1 MKLKVHDD
9 GDFRVRRTFALLPVR
24 LYNQKQR
31 VWLERVWTLEKYF
44 VSTAG
49 ERWIP
54 KAYWQ
59 GKKEDGPKLVF

>member
-9 GDFRVRRTFALLPVR
+9 GDFRIRRTFAFAPVR

-31 VWLERVWTLEKYF
+31 VWLERVWVLEKY
-44 VSTAG
+44 VIASSLEG
-49 ERWIP
+49 WIP

-59 GKKEDGPKLVF
+59 GKKDDGPKLVF